1 MVSEVVKRGAI
12 NYRIFFFNQGCRSLL
27 NLTVKFSGVTA
38 QGFMIK
44 GITRLLTFSFNSHTI
59 RIKKQKGTT

>member
-12 NYRIFFFNQGCRSLL
+12 NYRIFFLNRGCRSLL
-27 NLTVKFSGVTA
+27 NLTVIFSGVTA

-44 GITRLLTFSFNSHTI
+44 DITRLFTFSFNSHTT
-59 RIKKQKGTT
+59 RIKKQKGMT